1 MNRHAPHLVTFDP
14 RPNARC
20 RLFMFHHAG
29 GSYSI
34 FRGLSAALPDSIEA
48 RMVCYPERMA
58 LHRAPLPDDML
69 GLSRLLTEQ
78 ISPLLDKPFAL
89 FGHSMGGQV
98 AYQIM
103 LDLLARRARQPI
115 WLGVSA
121 FEAPSRARKRC
132 RERSLHLYSD
142 DALRQHLEA
151 LGAMPAAILE
161 EAAWRQFS
169 TLIRKDLRLFER
181 WTFEPASPTLATPLT
196 AFVGDRDPLVGAA
209 GCGLWAYFTHRWQG
223 LKVLCG
229 DHFYF
234 LDQPAQTARHIE
246 TAITDALEGEPWRAT
261 A

>member
-1 MNRHAPHLVTFDP
+1 MTLRSPHLLTFDP

-29 GSYSI
+29 GSHSI
-34 FRGLSAALPDSIEA
+34 FRSLSAALPDWIEA

-69 GLSRLLTEQ
+69 GLSRLLTGQ
-78 ISPLLDKPFAL
+78 ISPLFDKPFAL

-98 AYQIM
+98 AYQIL
-103 LDLLARRARQPI
+103 LDLLAQRARQPI
-115 WLGVSA
+115 WLGISA

-142 DALRQHLEA
+142 DALRQHLGA
-151 LGAMPAAILE
+151 LGGTPAAILE
-161 EAAWRQFS
+161 NAAWRQFS

-181 WTFEPASPTLATPLT
+181 WAFEPASPTLATPLT
-196 AFVGDRDPLVGAA
+196 AFVGDRDPLVSAA
-209 GCGLWAYFTHRWQG
+209 GCDLWAYFTHRWQG
-223 LKVLCG
+223 LKTLRG

-234 LDQPAQTARHIE
+234 LDQPAQTAQHIE
-246 TAITDALEGEPWRAT
+246 TSIADALGGKL
-261 A
+261 